1 MSHAPLESSPIVE
14 AYRAR
19 TRESA
24 LLASNAAAQFPSGIT
39 HDSRHLRPYGVFVD
53 HAQGAR
59 KWDVDGHEYVDY
71 FGGHGALLL
80 GHGNSEVLAA
90 VHEALDQGTHF
101 GSNHRHELAWASV
114 VQRLIPSAD
123 RLRFTASGTEATH
136 LALRLARAF
145 TGRNKVIR
153 FLSNF
158 HGWHDHMTS
167 GYSSHYDGSPT
178 SGVLTSVAKSIVL
191 LPPGDI
197 EAVRHVLSEDSDI
210 AAVILEP
217 TGAGFGMVPVD
228 GKFLSALREVTE
240 QHNVVLIFDEVVTGF
255 RVSPGGAQAH
265 FDVRPDLTTL
275 AKILA
280 GGLPGAAVV
289 GNREILDALD
299 FDAAPASGREKI
311 QHQGTYN
318 ANPVSAAAGTAALSI
333 IETTDACQQ
342 ANAYGERLRGRLNQL
357 FAEKDVPWAA
367 YGTFSGFHIFT
378 NANNRNIDPDTFNPM
393 LVDWQELKKNTP
405 GLTHKLRLAMLINGV
420 DITDWPG
427 GTISAVHADA
437 ELEQTVDAFRE
448 SSSMLRAEDAI

>member
-1 MSHAPLESSPIVE
+1 MSRAPLESSPIVE

-24 LLASNAAAQFPSGIT
+24 ALASDAAAQFPSGIT
-39 HDSRHLRPYGVFVD
+39 HDSRHLRPYGVFINR
-53 HAQGAR
+53 AQGAR

-80 GHGNSEVLAA
+80 GHGNAEVLAA
-90 VHEALDQGTHF
+90 VHQAIDQGTHF
-101 GSNHRHELAWASV
+101 GSNHRQELAWASV
-114 VQRLIPSAD
+114 VQRLIPTAD
-123 RLRFTASGTEATH
+123 RVRFTASGTEATH
-136 LALRLARAF
+136 LALRLASAF

-178 SGVLTSVAKSIVL
+178 SGVLTSVAESIVL

-197 EAVRHVLSEDSDI
+197 DAVRHVLSEDTDI

-228 GKFLSALREVTE
+228 GKFINELREVTE
-240 QHNVVLIFDEVVTGF
+240 QHKVVLIFDEVVTGF

-318 ANPVSAAAGTAALSI
+318 ANPISAAAGAAALSI

-342 ANAYGERLRGRLNQL
+342 ANAYGERLRDRLNQL
-357 FAEKDVPWAA
+357 FTEKDVPWAA

-378 NANNRNIDPDTFNPM
+378 NSNNLNINPEAFDPT
-393 LVDWQELKKNTP
+393 VIDWQELKNNP
-405 GLTHKLRLAMLINGV
+405 AGLSHKLRLAMLINGV
-420 DITDWPG
+420 DITGWPG
-427 GTISAVHADA
+427 GTISAVHTDTD
-437 ELEQTVDAFRE
+437 LEQTVDAFRE
-448 SSSMLRAEDAI
+448 SISMLRAEDAI

>member
-1 MSHAPLESSPIVE
+1 MSRAPLESSPIVE

-24 LLASNAAAQFPSGIT
+24 ALASDAAAQFPSGIT
-39 HDSRHLRPYGVFVD
+39 HDSRHLRPYGVFINR
-53 HAQGAR
+53 AQGAR

-80 GHGNSEVLAA
+80 GHGNAEVLAA
-90 VHEALDQGTHF
+90 VHQAIDQGTHF
-101 GSNHRHELAWASV
+101 GSNHRQELAWASV
-114 VQRLIPSAD
+114 VQRLIPTAD
-123 RLRFTASGTEATH
+123 RVRFTASGTEATH

-178 SGVLTSVAKSIVL
+178 SGVLTSVAESIVL

-197 EAVRHVLSEDSDI
+197 DAVRHVLSEDTDI

-228 GKFLSALREVTE
+228 GKFLNELREVTE
-240 QHNVVLIFDEVVTGF
+240 QHKVVLIFDEVVTGF

-311 QHQGTYN
+311 QHQGTCLLYTS
-318 ANPVSAAAGTAALSI
+318 PSPR
-333 IETTDACQQ
+333 D
-342 ANAYGERLRGRLNQL
+342 
-357 FAEKDVPWAA
+357 
-367 YGTFSGFHIFT
+367 
-378 NANNRNIDPDTFNPM
+378 
-393 LVDWQELKKNTP
+393 
-405 GLTHKLRLAMLINGV
+405 
-420 DITDWPG
+420 
-427 GTISAVHADA
+427 
-437 ELEQTVDAFRE
+437 
-448 SSSMLRAEDAI
+448 

>member
-1 MSHAPLESSPIVE
+1 MSRAPLESSPIVE

-24 LLASNAAAQFPSGIT
+24 ALASDAAAQFPSGIT
-39 HDSRHLRPYGVFVD
+39 HDSRHLRPYGVFINR
-53 HAQGAR
+53 AQGAR

-80 GHGNSEVLAA
+80 GHGNAEVLAA
-90 VHEALDQGTHF
+90 VHQAIDQGTHF
-101 GSNHRHELAWASV
+101 GSNHRQELAWASV
-114 VQRLIPSAD
+114 VQRLIPTAD
-123 RLRFTASGTEATH
+123 RVRFTASGTEATH

-167 GYSSHYDGSPT
+167 GYSSHYDRSPT
-178 SGVLTSVAKSIVL
+178 SGVLTSVAESIVL

-197 EAVRHVLSEDSDI
+197 DAVRHVLSEDTDI

-228 GKFLSALREVTE
+228 GKFLNELREVTE
-240 QHNVVLIFDEVVTGF
+240 QHKVVLIFDEVVTGF

-318 ANPVSAAAGTAALSI
+318 ANPISAAAGTAALSI

-357 FAEKDVPWAA
+357 FIEKDVPWAS
-367 YGTFSGFHIFT
+367 YGAFSGFHIFT
-378 NANNRNIDPDTFNPM
+378 NSNNLNINPEAFDPT
-393 LVDWQELKKNTP
+393 VIDWQELKNNP
-405 GLTHKLRLAMLINGV
+405 AGLSHKLRLAMLINGV
-420 DITDWPG
+420 DITGWPG
-427 GTISAVHADA
+427 GTISAVHTDTD
-437 ELEQTVDAFRE
+437 LEQTVDAFRE
-448 SSSMLRAEDAI
+448 SISKLRAEDAI

>member
-1 MSHAPLESSPIVE
+1 MSRAPLESSPIVE

-24 LLASNAAAQFPSGIT
+24 ALASDAAAQFPSGIT
-39 HDSRHLRPYGVFVD
+39 HDSRHLRPYGVFINR
-53 HAQGAR
+53 AQGAR

-80 GHGNSEVLAA
+80 GHGNAEVLAA
-90 VHEALDQGTHF
+90 VHQAIDQGTHF
-101 GSNHRHELAWASV
+101 GYNHRQELAWASV
-114 VQRLIPSAD
+114 VQRLIPTAD
-123 RLRFTASGTEATH
+123 RVRFTASGTEATH

-153 FLSNF
+153 LLSNF

-178 SGVLTSVAKSIVL
+178 SGVLISVAESIVL

-197 EAVRHVLSEDSDI
+197 DAVRHVLSEDTDI

-228 GKFLSALREVTE
+228 GKFLNELGEGTE
-240 QHNVVLIFDEVVTGF
+240 LQKVVLIFDEVVTGF
-255 RVSPGGAQAH
+255 RVSPGGAQEH

-318 ANPVSAAAGTAALSI
+318 ANPISAAAGTAALSI

-342 ANAYGERLRGRLNQL
+342 ANAYGERLRDRLNQL
-357 FAEKDVPWAA
+357 FTEKDVPWAA

-378 NANNRNIDPDTFNPM
+378 NSNNLNINPEAFDPT
-393 LVDWQELKKNTP
+393 VIDWQELKNNP
-405 GLTHKLRLAMLINGV
+405 AGLSHKLRLAMLINGV
-420 DITDWPG
+420 DITGWPG
-427 GTISAVHADA
+427 GTISAVHTDAD
-437 ELEQTVDAFRE
+437 LEQTVDAFRE
-448 SSSMLRAEDAI
+448 SISMLRAEDAI